1 MGTIRIRPQRN
12 RVSISF
18 LVDDVLPDLDYRQ
31 IKKTGEYMR
40 EFIINRAIDLSIIGV
55 NELAWNYSDSLE
67 ILDNL
72 LEQNI
77 IIYGGDVLKIDGDR
91 IAYTYDNW
99 YYEGDNYI
107 KSYDKAK
114 DYIINYCI
122 DNGYNH
128 YFVIVVENNLKYWES
143 LKKLY

>member
-1 MGTIRIRPQRN
+1 
-12 RVSISF
+12 
-18 LVDDVLPDLDYRQ
+18 
-31 IKKTGEYMR
+31 MR
-40 EFIINRAIDLSIIGV
+40 KFIINRAIDLSIIGV

-77 IIYGGDVLKIDGDR
+77 IIYGGDVLKIDGSG

-114 DYIINYCI
+114 DYII
-122 DNGYNH
+122 
-128 YFVIVVENNLKYWES
+128 
-143 LKKLY
+143 KLLY

>member
-1 MGTIRIRPQRN
+1 MRTIIIRPQRN

-77 IIYGGDVLKIDGDR
+77 IIYGGDVLKIDGD
-91 IAYTYDNW
+91 
-99 YYEGDNYI
+99 
-107 KSYDKAK
+107 
-114 DYIINYCI
+114 
-122 DNGYNH
+122 
-128 YFVIVVENNLKYWES
+128 
-143 LKKLY
+143 